1 MSALATIEIK
11 AFVPARDLA
20 LSIRFFTD
28 FGFELGWQSD
38 EMAYLKVG
46 ASSFLLQKFYLKEH
60 AENFMMHILV
70 PDLDPWWERVVQQD
84 LAGRY
89 GVRVVAPQDQ
99 PWGMRDFVVI
109 DPTGVLWRV
118 GQDTE
123 APAAASGSADG

>member
-1 MSALATIEIK
+1 MTALTAIEIK
-11 AFVPARDLA
+11 AFVPARDLE
-20 LSIRFFTD
+20 LSKRFFQD
-28 FGFELGWQSD
+28 FGFTLGWSSD
-38 EMAYLKVG
+38 DMAYLHVDG
-46 ASSFLLQKFYLKEH
+46 CSFLLQKFYLKEH

-70 PDLDPWWERVVQQD
+70 SDVQPWWDRVVAQD

-118 GQDTE
+118 GQNIE
-123 APAAASGSADG
+123 ATS